1 MSWKYHI
8 LRNGFTMV
16 ELVIVM
22 LIIGI
27 LSTVVALQ
35 FGAQGKH
42 SVTVQA
48 DQFRRDLSHLQLIAI
63 SQSKRL
69 KLSTASGGYTVAVCT
84 SSACGATTALTDPAT
99 GAAFSVTLS
108 DGVAL
113 APVGSTLAN
122 LDFDSLGRPQSG
134 GSLVTVTQTYR
145 FSVTGRLVD
154 VSVLPI
160 TGFAQ
165 TGP

>member
-1 MSWKYHI
+1 MSWEHHI
-8 LRNGFTMV
+8 LRNGFTIV
-16 ELVIVM
+16 EFVIVM

-35 FGAQGKH
+35 FSAQGKH

-69 KLSTASGGYTVAVCT
+69 KLSTASGGYTAAVCT
-84 SSACGATTALTDPAT
+84 TSACGATTALTDPVT
-99 GAAFSVTLS
+99 GVPFSVTLT

-113 APVGSTLAN
+113 APAGT
-122 LDFDSLGRPQSG
+122 LDFDSLGRPQTG
-134 GSLVTVTQTYR
+134 GSLVTATQTYT
-145 FSVTGRLVD
+145 FSVTGRS
-154 VSVLPI
+154 VSVTVLPI

>member
-1 MSWKYHI
+1 MSWEHHI

-16 ELVIVM
+16 EFVIVM

-35 FGAQGKH
+35 FGAQEKH

-69 KLSTASGGYTVAVCT
+69 KLSTAAGAYTVAVCT
-84 SSACGATTALTDPAT
+84 TSACGATTALTDPVT
-99 GAAFSVTLS
+99 GAPFSVTLT

-113 APVGSTLAN
+113 APVGT

-134 GSLVTVTQTYR
+134 GSLITATRTYT
-145 FSVTGRLVD
+145 FSVTGRSVD
-154 VSVLPI
+154 VTVLPI